1 MLYSHFCHQI
11 LVNPPTTKRLVL
23 ALSGGLDSRVMLDL
37 LARFI
42 EQHRDYRAHAVYVH
56 HGLSTNADTWAQQ
69 CVTWAMASGISCDIE
84 RVQCELGGGASV
96 EQAARDA
103 RYYALSQHIQC
114 GDTLLTAQHADDQIE
129 TVLLALKRGSGPA
142 GLAAM
147 PVLTTFACGQHLRP
161 LLSISRA
168 DIEAYGAQHQ
178 LQWVEDESN
187 QDQRYDRNFIRHQ
200 ITPLL
205 NERWPGIRK
214 AVTRSAHLCGE
225 QEGLLEELLS
235 FQLQQARQAD
245 GSLRIA
251 ANISARLGM
260 ALIRQWLK
268 QQAVIMPSLAQLEQI
283 WFNLVLAKVDAN
295 PQVCWQ
301 QYQVRRYQQQL
312 YLLQQWPD
320 ISDWQQPLRLNQ
332 YCQLPQD
339 LGVVALKPTPS
350 ATLRPPYANETVSVR
365 FDYLGPEIK
374 PQGRSGKRKFKK
386 LLQEYQLPSWLRR
399 RTPML
404 FYGEQLVAVAGVFVV
419 AEFVAT
425 SSTTT
430 TAVEFE
436 WLRA

>member
-11 LVNPPTTKRLVL
+11 FAHPPQTKRLVL

-42 EQHRDYRAHAVYVH
+42 REHSSYHAHAVYVH
-56 HGLSTNADTWAQQ
+56 HGLSTNADRWAQQ
-69 CVTWAMASGISCDIE
+69 CVSWATASGIECDIE
-84 RVQCELGGGASV
+84 RVHCELGGGASV

-103 RYYALSQHIQC
+103 RYQALSNHIQA

-147 PVLTTFACGQHLRP
+147 PVLTTFALGQHLRP
-161 LLSISRA
+161 LLTISRA
-168 DIEAYGAQHQ
+168 DIEAYGTQHQ

-205 NERWPGIRK
+205 NDRWPGIRK
-214 AVTRSAHLCGE
+214 AVSRSAHLCGE

-235 FQLQQARQAD
+235 YQLQQALQAD
-245 GSLRIA
+245 GSLRITE
-251 ANISARLGM
+251 NISARLGM

-283 WFNLVLAKVDAN
+283 WFNLVQAKVDAN

-312 YLLQQWPD
+312 YLLEQWSD
-320 ISDWQQPLRLNQ
+320 ISNWQHEVIINQP
-332 YCQLPQD
+332 CQLPQA
-339 LGVVALKPTPS
+339 LGCVCLQQQAQ
-350 ATLRPPYANETVSVR
+350 AGLRLPYADEVVSIR

-386 LLQEYQLPSWLRR
+386 LLQEYQVPSWLRR

-404 FYGEQLVAVAGVFVV
+404 FYGEQLVAMAGVFVV
-419 AEFVAT
+419 DEFIAPVTA
-425 SSTTT
+425 TTT
-430 TAVEFE
+430 VQFI
-436 WLRA
+436 WQRS

>member
-11 LVNPPTTKRLVL
+11 FAYPPRTQRLVL

-42 EQHRDYRAHAVYVH
+42 RQYPDYHAHAVYVH
-56 HGLSTNADTWAQQ
+56 HGLSFNADTWAQQ
-69 CVTWAMASGISCDIE
+69 CVSWAMASGIECDIE
-84 RVQCELGGGASV
+84 RVHCELGGGASV

-103 RYYALSQHIQC
+103 RYQALSNHIQA

-147 PVLTTFACGQHLRP
+147 PVLTTFAQGQHLRP
-161 LLSISRA
+161 LLTISRA
-168 DIEAYGAQHQ
+168 DIEAYGTQHQ

-205 NERWPGIRK
+205 NNRWPGIRK
-214 AVTRSAHLCGE
+214 AVSRSAYLCGE

-235 FQLQQARQAD
+235 FHLQSALQTD
-245 GSLRIA
+245 GSLLISE
-251 ANISARLGM
+251 NLSARLGM

-283 WFNLVLAKVDAN
+283 WFNVVQAKVDAN

-312 YLLQQWPD
+312 YLLEQWPD
-320 ISDWQQPLRLNQ
+320 ISDWQQQLLIDKP
-332 YCQLPQD
+332 CQLPQT
-339 LGVVALKPTPS
+339 LGHVCLQQQSQAG
-350 ATLRPPYANETVSVR
+350 LRLPHADEMVSVR

-386 LLQEYQLPSWLRR
+386 LLQEYQVPSWLRR

-404 FYGEQLVAVAGVFVV
+404 FYGEQLVAMADVFVV
-419 AEFVAT
+419 DEFIAPATAT
-425 SSTTT
+425 SKVQFKWQRS
-430 TAVEFE
+430 
-436 WLRA
+436 

>member
-11 LVNPPTTKRLVL
+11 LANSPVTKRLVL

-42 EQHRDYRAHAVYVH
+42 DQHRDYRAHAVYVH

-69 CVTWAMASGISCDIE
+69 CVTWSIASGIGCDIE
-84 RVQCELGGGASV
+84 RVRCELGGGASV

-103 RYYALSQHIQC
+103 RYQALSQHIQC

-147 PVLTTFACGQHLRP
+147 PVLTTFASGQHLRP
-161 LLSISRA
+161 LLSVSRA

-251 ANISARLGM
+251 ENISARLGM
-260 ALIRQWLK
+260 ALVRQWLK

-283 WFNLVLAKVDAN
+283 WFNLVQAKADAN

-320 ISDWQQPLRLNQ
+320 ISDWQQPLYLNQ
-332 YCQLPQD
+332 DCHLPQE
-339 LGVVALKPTPS
+339 LGVVTLKQTAS
-350 ATLRPPYANETVSVR
+350 ATLRPPYTNETVSVR

-386 LLQEYQLPSWLRR
+386 LLQEYKVPSWLRR

-419 AEFVAT
+419 EEFVAT
-425 SSTTT
+425 ASTTT

>member
-1 MLYSHFCHQI
+1 MLYSYFCRQI
-11 LVNPPTTKRLVL
+11 FAHPPHTKRLVL

-42 EQHRDYRAHAVYVH
+42 IEHHDYQGHAVYVH
-56 HGLSTNADTWAQQ
+56 HGLSTNADIWAQQ
-69 CVTWAMASGISCDIE
+69 CQYWAQACGIGCDIE
-84 RVQCELGGGASV
+84 RVHCELGRGISV

-103 RYYALSQHIQC
+103 RYQALAKHIQC

-147 PVLTTFACGQHLRP
+147 PVLTSFASGQHLRP
-161 LLSISRA
+161 LLTISRTE
-168 DIEAYGAQHQ
+168 IETYGKQHQ

-205 NERWPGIRK
+205 SERWPGIRK
-214 AVTRSAHLCGE
+214 AVSRSAHLCGE

-235 FQLQQARQAD
+235 LHLQQAIQTD
-245 GSLRIA
+245 GSLYLTQET
-251 ANISARLGM
+251 SARLGM

-268 QQAVIMPSLAQLEQI
+268 RQAVIMPSLAQLEQI
-283 WFNLVLAKVDAN
+283 WFNLVFAKVDAN
-295 PQVCWQ
+295 PQVCWR

-312 YLLQQWPD
+312 YLLEQWPD
-320 ISDWQQPLRLNQ
+320 ICDWQQTLTLDQ
-332 YCQLPQD
+332 SCQLPQH
-339 LGVVALKPTPS
+339 LGQVCLTIDPQG
-350 ATLRPPYANETVSVR
+350 TLRPPMANEPVSIR
-365 FDYLGPEIK
+365 FDYLGVEIK

-386 LLQEYQLPSWLRR
+386 LLQEYHVPSWLRR

-404 FYGEQLVAVAGVFVV
+404 FYGDKLVAVADVFIVE
-419 AEFVAT
+419 EFVA
-425 SSTTT
+425 SST
-430 TAVEFE
+430 AMPRVNFK
-436 WLRA
+436 WLRNI

>member
-11 LVNPPTTKRLVL
+11 FAYPLGTKRLVL

-42 EQHRDYRAHAVYVH
+42 NEHPDYHADAVYVH
-56 HGLSTNADTWAQQ
+56 HGLSTNADIWAQQ
-69 CVTWAMASGISCDIE
+69 CVSWAESSGLRCDIE
-84 RVQCELGGGASV
+84 RVHCELGGGASV
-96 EQAARDA
+96 EQAARNA
-103 RYYALSQHIQC
+103 RYQALSNHIQA

-147 PVLTTFACGQHLRP
+147 PVLTTFALGQHLRP
-161 LLSISRA
+161 LLTISRA
-168 DIEAYGAQHQ
+168 DIEAYGIQHQ

-200 ITPLL
+200 IIPLL
-205 NERWPGIRK
+205 NDRWPGIRK
-214 AVTRSAHLCGE
+214 AVSRSAYLCGE

-235 FQLQQARQAD
+235 YQLQQALQAD
-245 GSLRIA
+245 GSLRITE
-251 ANISARLGM
+251 NISARLGM

-283 WFNLVLAKVDAN
+283 WFNVVQAKVDAN
-295 PQVCWQ
+295 PQVYWQ

-312 YLLQQWPD
+312 YLLEQWPD
-320 ISDWQQPLRLNQ
+320 ISDWQHEVIINQP
-332 YCQLPQD
+332 CQLPQA
-339 LGVVALKPTPS
+339 LGAVCLQQQAQ
-350 ATLRPPYANETVSVR
+350 AGLRLPYADEVVSIR

-386 LLQEYQLPSWLRR
+386 LLQEYQVPSWLRR

-404 FYGEQLVAVAGVFVV
+404 FYGEQLVAIADVFIVD
-419 AEFVAT
+419 EFIAPAT
-425 SSTTT
+425 ATTT
-430 TAVEFE
+430 VQFI
-436 WLRA
+436 WQRS

>member
-11 LVNPPTTKRLVL
+11 FANPPQTKQLVL

-42 EQHRDYRAHAVYVH
+42 REYPDYHAHAVYVH

-69 CVTWAMASGISCDIE
+69 CVTWAMASGIDCDIE
-84 RVQCELGGGASV
+84 QVQCELGGGASV

-103 RYYALSQHIQC
+103 RYQALSRHIHD

-129 TVLLALKRGSGPA
+129 TFLLALKRGSGPA

-147 PVLTTFACGQHLRP
+147 PVLTSFAAGQHLRP
-161 LLSISRA
+161 LLTIRRA
-168 DIEAYGAQHQ
+168 DIEAYGTQHQ

-187 QDQRYDRNFIRHQ
+187 LDQRYDRNFIRHQ

-214 AVTRSAHLCGE
+214 AVSRSAYLCGE
-225 QEGLLEELLS
+225 QEALLEELLS
-235 FQLQQARQAD
+235 HQLQQARQAD
-245 GSLRIA
+245 GSLHLA
-251 ANISARLGM
+251 ENSSARLGM

-283 WFNLVLAKVDAN
+283 WFNVVQAKVDAN

-320 ISDWQQPLRLNQ
+320 ISDWQQEVTIDHW
-332 YCQLPQD
+332 YQLPQA
-339 LGVVALKPTPS
+339 LGMVCLEQQAQVG
-350 ATLRPPYANETVSVR
+350 LRLPYADEVVSVR
-365 FDYLGPEIK
+365 FAYVGPEIK

-386 LLQEYQLPSWLRR
+386 LLQEYQVPSWLRR

-404 FYGEQLVAVAGVFVV
+404 FYGEQLVAMAGVFIVD
-419 AEFVAT
+419 EFIAPAT
-425 SSTTT
+425 ATTT
-430 TAVEFE
+430 VQFS
-436 WLRA
+436 WQRS

>member
-11 LVNPPTTKRLVL
+11 FANPPQTRRLVL

-42 EQHRDYRAHAVYVH
+42 NEYPDYHAHAVYVH
-56 HGLSTNADTWAQQ
+56 HGLSTNADRWAQQ
-69 CVTWAMASGISCDIE
+69 CVSWALASGIDCDIE
-84 RVQCELGGGASV
+84 RVVCELGGGVSV

-103 RYYALSQHIQC
+103 RYKALSRHISA
-114 GDTLLTAQHADDQIE
+114 GDSLLTAQHADDQIE

-147 PVLTTFACGQHLRP
+147 PVLTSFATGQHLRP
-161 LLSISRA
+161 LLTIRRA
-168 DIEAYGAQHQ
+168 DIEAYGKQRQ

-187 QDQRYDRNFIRHQ
+187 LDQRYDRNFIRHQ

-205 NERWPGIRK
+205 NDRWPGIRK
-214 AVTRSAHLCGE
+214 AVCRSAHLCGE
-225 QEGLLEELLS
+225 QEALLEELLS
-235 FQLQQARQAD
+235 YQLQQALQTD
-245 GSLRIA
+245 GSLRLTG
-251 ANISARLGM
+251 NISARLGM

-283 WFNLVLAKVDAN
+283 WFHLVQAKADAN

-312 YLLQQWPD
+312 YLLEQWSD
-320 ISDWQQPLRLNQ
+320 ISDWQQELNINQ
-332 YCQLPQD
+332 PCQLPQT
-339 LGVVALKPTPS
+339 LGTVCLQQQTQ
-350 ATLRPPYANETVSVR
+350 TGLRLPYANEVVSVR

-386 LLQEYQLPSWLRR
+386 LLQEYQVPSWLRR

-404 FYGEQLVAVAGVFVV
+404 FYGEQLVAMAGVFVV
-419 AEFVAT
+419 DEFIAPVTAI
-425 SSTTT
+425 TT
-430 TAVEFE
+430 VQFI
-436 WLRA
+436 WQRS

>member
-11 LVNPPTTKRLVL
+11 LANPPKTKRLVL

-42 EQHRDYRAHAVYVH
+42 SDHRDYCAHAVYVH

-69 CVTWAMASGISCDIE
+69 CVTWAASCGVSCNIE
-84 RVQCELGGGASV
+84 RVQCELGRGISV
-96 EQAARDA
+96 EQAAREV
-103 RYYALSQHIQC
+103 RYQALAKHIQC

-147 PVLTTFACGQHLRP
+147 PMLTTFATGQHLRP
-161 LLSISRA
+161 LLTISRA
-168 DIEAYGAQHQ
+168 EIEAYGAQYK

-205 NERWPGIRK
+205 NDRWPGIRK

-235 FQLQQARQAD
+235 FHLHQAVQTD
-245 GSLRIA
+245 GSLLITD
-251 ANISARLGM
+251 NISARLGM

-283 WFNLVLAKVDAN
+283 WFNLVQAKNDAN

-301 QYQVRRYQQQL
+301 QYQLRRYQQQL
-312 YLLQQWPD
+312 HLLQQWPD
-320 ISDWQQPLRLNQ
+320 ISHWQQTLITNQ
-332 YCQLPQD
+332 ACQLPQD
-339 LGVVALKPTPS
+339 LGQVCLKETPS
-350 ATLRPPYANETVSVR
+350 ATLRPPKADELVSVR
-365 FDYLGPEIK
+365 FDYSGPEIK

-386 LLQEYQLPSWLRR
+386 LLQEYQVPSWLRR

-404 FYGEQLVAVAGVFVV
+404 FYGEQLVAIAGVFVV
-419 AEFVAT
+419 EEFVVPAA
-425 SSTTT
+425 TT
-430 TAVEFE
+430 TAVQFE
-436 WLRA
+436 WQRS